1 MSSDDREFEQQRDI
15 GKVFREVADLRGEV
29 RTDVKELKTALIGMD
44 GRNGLRG
51 EFREFAA
58 DMERRMT
65 KQDEAL
71 EELAKWRSD
80 ASNAMDTY
88 LKHGRQATC
97 YGVAALEEY
106 KRAEEEAETRRAQQW
121 AVQQTELKKARIA
134 MLGAVLVAL
143 ITALIPVIPKLIELA
158 QNRGGG

>member
-15 GKVFREVADLRGEV
+15 GKAFRELADIRG
-29 RTDVKELKTALIGMD
+29 DVKALSVALVGYD
-44 GRNGLRG
+44 GKNGLRG
-51 EFREFAA
+51 EFREFAS

-71 EELAKWRSD
+71 EELARWRSD

-88 LKHGRQATC
+88 LKHGRRATC

-106 KRAEEEAETRRAQQW
+106 KKAEEEAAATRAAQWET
-121 AVQQTELKKARIA
+121 QQTELKKARIA

-143 ITALIPVIPKLIELA
+143 ITALIPVIPKLVELA

>member
-1 MSSDDREFEQQRDI
+1 MSEIEQQRDI
-15 GKVFREVADLRGEV
+15 GKLWGAVLELR
-29 RTDVKELKTALIGMD
+29 TALIGLD
-44 GRNGLRG
+44 GKNGLRG
-51 EFREFAA
+51 EFREFAS

-71 EELAKWRSD
+71 EELAKWRGE

-97 YGVAALEEY
+97 FGIAALEEY
-106 KRAEEEAETRRAQQW
+106 KKAEEEAETRRAAQW
-121 AVQQTELKKARIA
+121 ETQQTELKKARIA

-158 QNRGGG
+158 QAGGGG

>member
-1 MSSDDREFEQQRDI
+1 MSSDDRDFTQQRDI
-15 GKVFREVADLRGEV
+15 GKLWGAVLELR
-29 RTDVKELKTALIGMD
+29 TALIGLD
-44 GRNGLRG
+44 GKNGLRG

-71 EELAKWRSD
+71 EELARWRSD

-97 YGVAALEEY
+97 FGIAALEEY
-106 KRAEEEAETRRAQQW
+106 KKAEEEAETRRAAQW
-121 AVQQTELKKARIA
+121 ENQQTELKKARIA

-158 QNRGGG
+158 LKIGGG